1 MVDRLRTRIRLL
13 ARMRPDAWW
22 SLVLLGVASVAVG
35 VAMLVWP
42 HAALR
47 AVALLIG
54 GWLVVAGAVRIVAAL
69 ADRNRPRDRQRMSVA
84 VGLACVAAG
93 VVCLGDTTTTVRLL
107 AFVLAAQWLV
117 AGIGDILDG
126 VRDQRP
132 GRAWLVVLGVLST
145 VAGSVFLV
153 WPMGSL
159 VAFLVLAAGSTIGI
173 GVMDVVAGLRLRRLR
188 RG

>member
-1 MVDRLRTRIRLL
+1 
-13 ARMRPDAWW
+13 
-22 SLVLLGVASVAVG
+22 
-35 VAMLVWP
+35 
-42 HAALR
+42 
-47 AVALLIG
+47 
-54 GWLVVAGAVRIVAAL
+54 
-69 ADRNRPRDRQRMSVA
+69 
-84 VGLACVAAG
+84 

-145 VAGSVFLV
+145 VAGSLFLV

-159 VAFLVLAAGSTIGI
+159 VVFLALAAGSTIGI